1 MKRHTGFTLIEMMV
15 VLTIVSVIS
24 MGSYAL
30 MDTLNGTDRML
41 TERAEQMR
49 RLSMTM
55 YRIEDDLRQLT
66 ARPVK
71 NAYSGFEPAL
81 RGDVDEL
88 EFTRLGAANLTGEPR
103 GELQRLSYSLGFAE
117 ESDEAEGGLLLRSR
131 WRVLDR
137 APDTEPVPEPLL
149 LGVQVLGFRYYEPE
163 TKVWLAEWPP
173 VDSRSVAS
181 SAETRLPAAVEFTLQ
196 TAAGEIRRVF
206 PLNRYEMLGSPGA
219 DGGSGEGSDGDS
231 GGDVGDESNP
241 DTAGDPEAGSEG
253 NGEGSEQTGDTQ

>member
-1 MKRHTGFTLIEMMV
+1 MKRHSGFTLIEMMV

-24 MGSYAL
+24 VGSYAL

-103 GELQRLSYSLGFAE
+103 GELLRLSYSLGFAE
-117 ESDEAEGGLLLRSR
+117 DSDEVEGGLLLRSR

-173 VDSRSVAS
+173 VESRSVAGT
-181 SAETRLPAAVEFTLQ
+181 AETRLPAAVEFTLQ

-206 PLNRYEMLGSPGA
+206 PLNRYEMLGSSLS
-219 DGGSGEGSDGDS
+219 DGGS
-231 GGDVGDESNP
+231 GGDVGREPGS
-241 DTAGDPEAGSEG
+241 DTAEDREG
-253 NGEGSEQTGDTQ
+253 EGGGSEQTGDSQ

>member
-1 MKRHTGFTLIEMMV
+1 MRRQHGFTLIEMMV

-49 RLSMTM
+49 RFSMAM
-55 YRIEDDLRQLT
+55 YRMEDDLRQLT

-71 NAYSGFEPAL
+71 NAYSGYEPAL

-103 GELQRLSYSLGFAE
+103 GELLRLSYSLGFAE
-117 ESDEAEGGLLLRSR
+117 EETTLEEAGALLLRSR

-149 LGVQVLGFRYYEPE
+149 LGVEMLGFRYYDPD

-173 VDSRSVAS
+173 VDSRSLGS
-181 SAETRLPAAVEFTLQ
+181 TLETRLPAAIELTLQ
-196 TAAGEIRRVF
+196 TSAGEIRRVF
-206 PLNRYEMLGSPGA
+206 PLNRYEMLGSTGSDEDGEAGAPEGA
-219 DGGSGEGSDGDS
+219 DGEPGEENPGEQ
-231 GGDVGDESNP
+231 GGTE
-241 DTAGDPEAGSEG
+241 TEAG
-253 NGEGSEQTGDTQ
+253 Q